1 MLVTNYFLNPMS
13 EAARII
19 KKLRLTSHPEGGYFK
34 ETYRA
39 KQKIDGNVLQK
50 NFIGVRNISTSIYFL
65 LDGYQ
70 VSLFHK
76 IKSDELWHFY
86 KGSPIILHCLNNNDY
101 KKILVGNNFSKGEL
115 PQCVIEAGTWF
126 AAEVKNKKSYSLVG
140 CTVAPGF
147 DFADFKLAKRSE
159 LLKRFP
165 NREKLILRFTNN

>member
-1 MLVTNYFLNPMS
+1 MS
-13 EAARII
+13 EATRII